1 MMWGAWSGSWFPW
14 WFLFPLMMLGMGL
27 MMWFMMRM
35 MGMGMGMGG
44 HDHASGHT
52 DAPPPNRD
60 PRSILDERYARGEL
74 TREQYQQ
81 MRDDLNA

>member
-35 MGMGMGMGG
+35 MGMGMGG

-52 DAPPPNRD
+52 DTPPPNRD